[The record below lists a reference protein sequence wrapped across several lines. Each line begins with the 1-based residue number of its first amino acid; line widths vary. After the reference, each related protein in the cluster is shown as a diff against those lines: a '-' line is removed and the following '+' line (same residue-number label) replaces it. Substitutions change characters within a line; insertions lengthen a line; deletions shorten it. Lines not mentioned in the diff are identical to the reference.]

1 MTYSHREDRRLR
13 PRRRGWLSLLPL
25 PLLAVL
31 TMGIGWYTE
40 DFSKVPMTIVFLL
53 TALLSLFTLRGYSCL
68 LYTSDAADEL

>member
-40 DFSKVPMTIVFLL
+40 DFQKFP
-53 TALLSLFTLRGYSCL
+53 
-68 LYTSDAADEL
+68 